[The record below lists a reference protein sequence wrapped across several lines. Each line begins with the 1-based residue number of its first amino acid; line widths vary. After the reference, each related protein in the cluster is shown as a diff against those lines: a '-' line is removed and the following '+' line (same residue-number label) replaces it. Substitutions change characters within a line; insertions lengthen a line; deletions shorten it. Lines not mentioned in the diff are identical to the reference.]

1 MSFLAWFRAPPGS
14 RYEALGVHHA
24 PRLAALHGT
33 AFARPWDVH
42 DFERLLGERS
52 VLADGFFRGAAL
64 YGFAMSRLVLDEA
77 EILTVALDPQARGK
91 GYARPLLAYHLDAL
105 APRGT
110 RVVYLEVEEGNAP
123 ALALYRR
130 LGFREVGRREGYY
143 ALPDGTRAAALTMS
157 LDL

>member
-1 MSFLAWFRAPPGS
+1 MSFLAWFRTPPGS
-14 RYEALGVHHA
+14 RYEALGAPHA
-24 PRLAALHGT
+24 PRLAALHRT

-52 VLADGFFRGAAL
+52 VLADGFFLGPVLRG
-64 YGFAMSRLVLDEA
+64 FVMSRLVLDEA
-77 EILTVALDPQARGK
+77 EILTVALDAGVRGR
-91 GYARPLLAYHLDAL
+91 GLARPLLATHLDAL

-110 RVVYLEVEEGNAP
+110 RIVFLEVEEANAP

-143 ALPDGTRAAALTMS
+143 ARPDGTSATALTMC